1 MDEIKRIAC
10 GEYIFEVIDEIPCGY
25 EFWNIGK
32 NMIEGYLPLCRLS
45 AIQPF
50 EGGRCVDV
58 DSLKAIKLD
67 GAQTVLAASIHG
79 QTSVEAME
87 KYLARYQ
94 GKRVNESTLR
104 QMRRIAA
111 ALDVLKEV
119 RRPMVPVKRNAQDE
133 QIPECRFELGDKVK
147 IPYIS
152 DKDSRNDIIGEVTWI
167 HPYKY
172 YPEGDK
178 NNYVWKHQMEI
189 TYPGGQSIMADPERK
204 NSGIA
209 SAVVLVEAKAPQQPL
224 DNIIRSATSR
234 ISVHQ
239 PVSDVRAKEF
249 ELEI

>member
-1 MDEIKRIAC
+1 MDEAKRIAS
-10 GEYIFEVIDEIPCGY
+10 GEYTFEVIDEIPCGY

-32 NMIEGYLPLCRLS
+32 NMTEGYLPLCRLS

-58 DSLKAIKLD
+58 ESLKAIKLD
-67 GAQTVLAASIHG
+67 GAQIVLAASVHG
-79 QTSVEAME
+79 QTTVEAME

-94 GKRVNESTLR
+94 GKRVSESVLR
-104 QMRRIAA
+104 QIKRIEA
-111 ALDVLKEV
+111 ALDVLKEI
-119 RRPMVPVKRNAQDE
+119 RRPAVPAKKNVQHE

-152 DKDSRNDIIGEVTWI
+152 DNDSRNDVVGEVTWI

-178 NNYVWKHQMEI
+178 KNYVWKHQMEI
-189 TYPGGQSIMADPERK
+189 TYPNGQSIIADPERK
-204 NSGIA
+204 NAGIV
-209 SAVVLVEAKAPQQPL
+209 SAVVLVEAKSTQQSL
-224 DNIIRSATSR
+224 DNIIRSANTRTSA
-234 ISVHQ
+234 HQ
-239 PVSDVRAKEF
+239 PGSDVREKES